1 MVFIK
6 NFIIKDVFNEF
17 NIFIFINITKTKYN
31 IQYDLF
37 YE

>member
-17 NIFIFINITKTKYN
+17 NIFIFINITKYN